1 MKLEHVNLVI
11 AAPEDA
17 VELLELQKKAFKKYS
32 DNYGDFDSNPYHM
45 NEKRIL
51 FNINYRYGK
60 YYKILNNENGELIG
74 GIFWFLID
82 EQDSVVKIAQFYLKE
97 EYRSLG
103 LGKEVLSGVFKEN
116 PIVKKWYVDTI
127 FEEEYNVRF
136 YQQLGFEIIDYEIE
150 HEGLTFVTL
159 LKK

>member
-11 AAPEDA
+11 AAAEDA

-32 DNYGDFDSNPYHM
+32 DKYGDFDSNPYHM

>member
-1 MKLEHVNLVI
+1 MKLEHVNLVL
-11 AAPEDA
+11 AAAEDA

-32 DNYGDFDSNPYHM
+32 DKYGDFDSNPYHM

>member
-1 MKLEHVNLVI
+1 MKFEHVNLVI
-11 AAPEDA
+11 ASPEDA

-32 DNYGDFDSNPYHM
+32 DKYGDFDSNPYHM

-60 YYKILNNENGELIG
+60 YYKILDNENGELIG

-103 LGKEVLSGVFKEN
+103 LGKEVLSGVFKEY
-116 PIVKKWYVDTI
+116 PRVKKWYVDTI

>member
-1 MKLEHVNLVI
+1 MKLEHVNLVL

-32 DNYGDFDSNPYHM
+32 DKYGDFDSNPYHM

>member
-1 MKLEHVNLVI
+1 MNLEHVNLVI

-32 DNYGDFDSNPYHM
+32 DKYGDFDSNPYHM

>member
-1 MKLEHVNLVI
+1 MKLEHVNLVV
-11 AAPEDA
+11 AAAEDA

-32 DNYGDFDSNPYHM
+32 DKYGDFDSNPYHM

>member
-32 DNYGDFDSNPYHM
+32 DKYGDFDSNPYHM

>member
-1 MKLEHVNLVI
+1 MMLEHVELVI
-11 AAPEDA
+11 ATAEDA
-17 VELLELQKKAFKKYS
+17 GKLLELQKEAFKKYS
-32 DNYGDFDSNPYHM
+32 DKYGDFDSNPYHM
-45 NEKRIL
+45 SEKRIL
-51 FNINYRYGK
+51 FSINYRYGK
-60 YYKILNNENGELIG
+60 YYKIINNENGELIG
-74 GIFWFLID
+74 GIFGFLVD

-103 LGKEVLSGVFKEN
+103 LGKEVLQGIFKEF
-116 PIVKKWYVDTI
+116 PMIKKWYVDTI
-127 FEEEYNVRF
+127 LEEEYNVRF